1 MQKVLIGILATLV
14 LFLAA
19 TNVRLSDRARLLE
32 ERLAAEKPRNPSKRP
47 PDASPTDPAAR
58 AESAAQVPASAP
70 VPAPTVAPPS
80 TERVAVAELGRSATT
95 AALDRM
101 LGELEGKRQELSRSK
116 MAWSPG
122 GRLVLADSAPA
133 PEPEV
138 LAGPRPGFLGISGE
152 DVPGGGVK
160 IQAVIPDSVALWSG
174 LQPNDVIL
182 EYNGEPI
189 DTLATLTDRVRS
201 GGEGA
206 PVSLRLRRN
215 GVEFYQ
221 GVQLGGRR

>member
-32 ERLAAEKPRNPSKRP
+32 ERLAAEKPRNPSKRS
-47 PDASPTDPAAR
+47 PDSSPTDSVVRP
-58 AESAAQVPASAP
+58 ESGAPASAA
-70 VPAPTVAPPS
+70 APTVPPVS